1 MYVYGRGGVLKEASG
16 GAAIVFSAVP
26 VARRYHTLPESLPL
40 TLSLVGNG
48 PASLSVPP
56 PLQCDYLPLLDNL
69 TITIANCSLC
79 DPSSLLQGGCVPQG
93 PSVCVGQQLEAPGE
107 AEVQVLPVTPHANAS
122 NVTYLEVIHWSDA
135 AFPTQTGGE
144 VEECAIACSAAGARV
159 DLCSNTVSVE
169 VIDPM
174 LTFWC
179 YLLVRVLNGFTL
191 AASFTLFDGAAMA
204 ILKEHSGDYGLQRL
218 YGNLGAIFLTPISG
232 LLIDRSS
239 EENGDQDYRPAFYL
253 YCALKVVGAV
263 VILFLDLDF
272 RKPSNKVLKDFRGL
286 LKKPEILAFLVVML
300 ISGICFGV
308 LDTFLFWLLQ
318 DLGAKKYLM
327 GITVTVGSLAGI
339 PILVASG
346 SIFKKL
352 GLANTIILGFAFY
365 VFRMLG
371 YSFITNPWWCMPF
384 EALEC
389 FTVSLMSAAAVSYA
403 ADLATP
409 ATLATLQGVYGG
421 LYYGVGRGLGS
432 LVGGFLIG
440 PLGVRNTFRIM
451 ALVCAVT
458 CIVYFILNRL
468 FFVKAQ
474 EERKLK
480 AEKEKKD
487 EKEAVTEERS
497 TDKELGSK
505 FEFRLIPSH
514 PTREVR
520 LSQIQYSSRRVAF
533 LFRYFDKIWLR
544 PQDSTSAMMPFLT
557 LHARSLGILEMEL
570 GIVFAVNA
578 VFTILVPTPA
588 GILADKIGNFKVFLS
603 FMMAA
608 SGGAALVFSAVP
620 VARRYHNLPESLP
633 LTLSLVDD
641 GLATLSVPPPLQ
653 CDYLPLL
660 DNLTITIANCSLCDP
675 GRPTFYLYCG
685 LKVLAAVVILFLDLD
700 FRQPSS
706 RVLKDF
712 RSLLKKPE
720 ILSFLIV
727 MLIAGTCFG
736 VLDTFL
742 FWLLQDLGAQ
752 KYLMGITVTVG
763 FSAGVPVLVASG
775 YIFKRLGLPN
785 TIVLGFAVY
794 VVRMLGYS
802 FITNPWWCMPFEA
815 LECFTVSLMSA
826 AAVSYAADLAT
837 PATLTTLQGL
847 YGGIYH
853 GVGRGLGS
861 LVSGFLMAP
870 LGLRNVFRVLA
881 LLCGVTG
888 VLYFTT
894 NCLFF
899 RKLQKKRKGAD
910 TGGEDERGCGQAGA
924 ESWSGAMTP
933 GTAHRLKLGQAAV
946 AVAVTQGSSS
956 PQSAPW
962 SYLRRPDTR
971 SDTVT

>member
-1 MYVYGRGGVLKEASG
+1 MQTPAWIKRFWADFLHKEFMPIKILFFLMYGASMAMFPFLTIQARSLGITEKELGIVYAFTPAITIIGPPLTGMIADKIGNFKVFLSLTLAASG

-40 TLSLVGNG
+40 TLSLVGDG

-497 TDKELGSK
+497 TDKELGNVVENSTK
-505 FEFRLIPSH
+505 KDTKDSVNVISEEKANKADDSAGQGQLNN
-514 PTREVR
+514 
-520 LSQIQYSSRRVAF
+520 A
-533 LFRYFDKIWLR
+533 FDKN
-544 PQDSTSAMMPFLT
+544 
-557 LHARSLGILEMEL
+557 E
-570 GIVFAVNA
+570 
-578 VFTILVPTPA
+578 
-588 GILADKIGNFKVFLS
+588 
-603 FMMAA
+603 
-608 SGGAALVFSAVP
+608 
-620 VARRYHNLPESLP
+620 
-633 LTLSLVDD
+633 
-641 GLATLSVPPPLQ
+641 
-653 CDYLPLL
+653 
-660 DNLTITIANCSLCDP
+660 
-675 GRPTFYLYCG
+675 
-685 LKVLAAVVILFLDLD
+685 
-700 FRQPSS
+700 
-706 RVLKDF
+706 
-712 RSLLKKPE
+712 
-720 ILSFLIV
+720 
-727 MLIAGTCFG
+727 
-736 VLDTFL
+736 
-742 FWLLQDLGAQ
+742 
-752 KYLMGITVTVG
+752 
-763 FSAGVPVLVASG
+763 
-775 YIFKRLGLPN
+775 
-785 TIVLGFAVY
+785 
-794 VVRMLGYS
+794 
-802 FITNPWWCMPFEA
+802 
-815 LECFTVSLMSA
+815 
-826 AAVSYAADLAT
+826 
-837 PATLTTLQGL
+837 
-847 YGGIYH
+847 
-853 GVGRGLGS
+853 
-861 LVSGFLMAP
+861 
-870 LGLRNVFRVLA
+870 
-881 LLCGVTG
+881 
-888 VLYFTT
+888 
-894 NCLFF
+894 
-899 RKLQKKRKGAD
+899 
-910 TGGEDERGCGQAGA
+910 
-924 ESWSGAMTP
+924 
-933 GTAHRLKLGQAAV
+933 
-946 AVAVTQGSSS
+946 
-956 PQSAPW
+956 
-962 SYLRRPDTR
+962 
-971 SDTVT
+971 

>member
-1 MYVYGRGGVLKEASG
+1 MKTPGWSARVWRDLTTKKFVPLK
-16 GAAIVFSAVP
+16 ILYF
-26 VARRYHTLPESLPL
+26 
-40 TLSLVGNG
+40 LV
-48 PASLSVPP
+48 
-56 PLQCDYLPLLDNL
+56 
-69 TITIANCSLC
+69 
-79 DPSSLLQGGCVPQG
+79 
-93 PSVCVGQQLEAPGE
+93 
-107 AEVQVLPVTPHANAS
+107 
-122 NVTYLEVIHWSDA
+122 
-135 AFPTQTGGE
+135 
-144 VEECAIACSAAGARV
+144 SAA
-159 DLCSNTVSVE
+159 
-169 VIDPM
+169 
-174 LTFWC
+174 
-179 YLLVRVLNGFTL
+179 
-191 AASFTLFDGAAMA
+191 
-204 ILKEHSGDYGLQRL
+204 
-218 YGNLGAIFLTPISG
+218 
-232 LLIDRSS
+232 
-239 EENGDQDYRPAFYL
+239 
-253 YCALKVVGAV
+253 
-263 VILFLDLDF
+263 
-272 RKPSNKVLKDFRGL
+272 
-286 LKKPEILAFLVVML
+286 
-300 ISGICFGV
+300 
-308 LDTFLFWLLQ
+308 
-318 DLGAKKYLM
+318 
-327 GITVTVGSLAGI
+327 
-339 PILVASG
+339 
-346 SIFKKL
+346 
-352 GLANTIILGFAFY
+352 
-365 VFRMLG
+365 
-371 YSFITNPWWCMPF
+371 
-384 EALEC
+384 
-389 FTVSLMSAAAVSYA
+389 
-403 ADLATP
+403 
-409 ATLATLQGVYGG
+409 
-421 LYYGVGRGLGS
+421 
-432 LVGGFLIG
+432 
-440 PLGVRNTFRIM
+440 
-451 ALVCAVT
+451 
-458 CIVYFILNRL
+458 
-468 FFVKAQ
+468 
-474 EERKLK
+474 
-480 AEKEKKD
+480 
-487 EKEAVTEERS
+487 
-497 TDKELGSK
+497 
-505 FEFRLIPSH
+505 
-514 PTREVR
+514 
-520 LSQIQYSSRRVAF
+520 
-533 LFRYFDKIWLR
+533 
-544 PQDSTSAMMPFLT
+544 TSAMMPFLT

-675 GRPTFYLYCG
+675 GSVPEDGCVPPGLDVCPGQQVEAAGETQMQVNIATSNDSVWNAPYMEVMSWSDAEFLPQSGGEDQWCPMQCIVTVLRPDLCTNTHTLETFDITKTIWLYLMVRILNGITLAASFSLFDGATMAITKQYGGDYGLQRLYSNVGSIVMTPISGALIDYFSDRGGLQDYRPTFYLYCG

-899 RKLQKKRKGAD
+899 RKLQKKRKVRFEQLGKPDPSDRPAE
-910 TGGEDERGCGQAGA
+910 GE
-924 ESWSGAMTP
+924 T
-933 GTAHRLKLGQAAV
+933 
-946 AVAVTQGSSS
+946 VT
-956 PQSAPW
+956 
-962 SYLRRPDTR
+962 DTR
-971 SDTVT
+971 QQEGSVTREDGEADAML